1 MRRALASLAML
12 AALLGGA
19 AGAHAQVEPAAL
31 TDAAVV
37 DREGALEIW
46 VRLTR
51 PARYQAEL
59 MDGPF
64 RLVVDFEDTAYR
76 WSAKPVPVGIDPV
89 RVRVVNGGG
98 VPLRLDAGL
107 FALALPDGRRLAAAP
122 VDDVRAVVAEPP
134 PTSRPVAGLTLGP
147 LREQSGPGWALSEAV
162 PDPRSDPSQEVSRTW
177 ELPSAD
183 MVQSALPQGAL
194 APGAS
199 ASGFLYFEHAPAG
212 TAPVSLTARL
222 VDAHSGEPIG
232 VVVVPLAPE

>member
-1 MRRALASLAML
+1 MNHAAAVGCL
-12 AALLGGA
+12 AASTLAVLLLVGCAGHGGPSA
-19 AGAHAQVEPAAL
+19 PAGPRVASATAGGIE
-31 TDAAVV
+31 VV
-37 DREGALEIW
+37 VATGAWRGWPSL
-46 VRLTR
+46 LPT
-51 PARYQAEL
+51 
-59 MDGPF
+59 
-64 RLVVDFEDTAYR
+64 LVT
-76 WSAKPVPVGIDPV
+76 PV

>member
-1 MRRALASLAML
+1 MTDPTLAKRKW
-12 AALLGGA
+12 
-19 AGAHAQVEPAAL
+19 P
-31 TDAAVV
+31 
-37 DREGALEIW
+37 
-46 VRLTR
+46 RLHH
-51 PARYQAEL
+51 EL
-59 MDGPF
+59 MVT
-64 RLVVDFEDTAYR
+64 LSSEAYGNFSG
-76 WSAKPVPVGIDPV
+76 WSTSVSQGGCF
-89 RVRVVNGGG
+89 VNTNI
-98 VPLRLDAGL
+98 
-107 FALALPDGRRLAAAP
+107 AAP

-162 PDPRSDPSQEVSRTW
+162 PDPRPDPSQEVSRTW